1 MFLTGILIP
10 NPLLPTLARRRRY
23 LAFSDARDVERTQ
36 TIKRNSHSSKN
47 IPKPK
52 ANTRSD
58 MCSRKG
64 FIQGKGSW
72 VEGTYLEA
80 SISTRLAGNPSR
92 HLTQCA
98 TWPALLRAGS
108 GILSP
113 DTPVPTDVDP
123 GDGDDIKKVP
133 R

>member
-1 MFLTGILIP
+1 
-10 NPLLPTLARRRRY
+10 
-23 LAFSDARDVERTQ
+23 
-36 TIKRNSHSSKN
+36 
-47 IPKPK
+47 
-52 ANTRSD
+52 

-123 GDGDDIKKVP
+123 GDGDDIKKFQDNYLAFYSTSKRGLAMRGFSP
-133 R
+133 D